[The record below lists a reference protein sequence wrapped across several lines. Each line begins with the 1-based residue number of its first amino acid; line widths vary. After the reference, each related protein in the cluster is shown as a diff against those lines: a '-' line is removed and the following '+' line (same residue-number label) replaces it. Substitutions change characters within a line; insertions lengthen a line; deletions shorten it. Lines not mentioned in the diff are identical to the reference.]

1 MRCYLRFQSAS
12 GFGGESGLGL
22 RIWRKNWAY
31 WSDTSSLQSK
41 TVLYRWKNVVMEL
54 IFVFKKPLSR
64 NVTSFSGSER
74 TSRNAKILKVV
85 SLKFKI
91 LLNLQPS
98 TFPSKSS
105 IFTGKSCGFEQKC
118 HLQSCQYYTNEKML
132 ICSLE
137 LDRSLN
143 CFLSWPKVISSTH
156 WFSSDGRTYVDYCNL
171 CINDCM
177 YMYTDFLLQYQN
189 WFQEKKI
196 KQLHNMSHRF
206 MCFNGQVTTASFHLP
221 KSFSRK
227 IHCIQPCE
235 PWRRSQH
242 VSVAWS
248 NPKTLE
254 QSWYND
260 SPRTKHH

>member
-22 RIWRKNWAY
+22 RIWRKDWAY

-41 TVLYRWKNVVMEL
+41 TVLYRWKNVVMEFL
-54 IFVFKKPLSR
+54 FVFKKPLSR

-74 TSRNAKILKVV
+74 TSGNAKILKVV

-91 LLNLQPS
+91 LSNLQPS

-137 LDRSLN
+137 LNLTALLIVFSPDGRSSVHHIDSHLTDVLTWTTIT
-143 CFLSWPKVISSTH
+143 CVWLYVYVHRFLATVSKLIPRKDNKTTSQHATSFYVLQRSGDNSKLSPSKKFFQKDTLYPTLWTMTKISTCISS
-156 WFSSDGRTYVDYCNL
+156 L
-171 CINDCM
+171 
-177 YMYTDFLLQYQN
+177 
-189 WFQEKKI
+189 I
-196 KQLHNMSHRF
+196 KSKDTWTVL
-206 MCFNGQVTTASFHLP
+206 
-221 KSFSRK
+221 
-227 IHCIQPCE
+227 IQWC
-235 PWRRSQH
+235 
-242 VSVAWS
+242 
-248 NPKTLE
+248 T
-254 QSWYND
+254 
-260 SPRTKHH
+260 